1 MLHHAARLGHL
12 HVVVVLLEAGSNML
26 AKNKATSFLEIYIRP
41 IIKCKYFQEGK
52 KAIELAS
59 DSDVKKILEG
69 ELVRT
74 FIGASKLYS
83 THIVFKY

>member
-12 HVVVVLLEAGSNML
+12 NVVVVLLEAGSNML
-26 AKNKATSFLEIYIRP
+26 AKNKANSFLKVYIRP

-52 KAIELAS
+52 KAIDLAS
-59 DSDVKKILEG
+59 DFDVKNILDS

-74 FIGASKLYS
+74 FISAS
-83 THIVFKY
+83 